1 MADFDPCPQ
10 IRHHSTD
17 LQKITGVITLA
28 THVAMPNSVRICL
41 QGVSE
46 LIDEIKEKK
55 IKKYSMHWLR
65 MNLLS
70 RSLSD

>member
-1 MADFDPCPQ
+1 LTPVHKYDITQLISKKFV
-10 IRHHSTD
+10 
-17 LQKITGVITLA
+17 TGVITLA